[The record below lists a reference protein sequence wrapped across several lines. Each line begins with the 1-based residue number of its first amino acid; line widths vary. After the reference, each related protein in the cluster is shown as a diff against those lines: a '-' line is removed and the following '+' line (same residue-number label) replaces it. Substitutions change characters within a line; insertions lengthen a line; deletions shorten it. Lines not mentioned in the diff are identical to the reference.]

1 MRLEVESG
9 LDVTVFEAV
18 LACGQSEARMA
29 LARQLAS
36 LLSDP
41 ETLQI
46 EKDQVVPVM
55 LKLAT
60 DLDRQVRVVL
70 AEELSSCKEL
80 HQDMIFAVVA
90 DEDEIA
96 LPFLAATPAL
106 NGWHMQAI
114 LRVGDD
120 GRQKTIA
127 LRPDIAAD
135 AVSFIIRAGG
145 AVAVAALL
153 HNRKA
158 KLKPLDLAQI
168 YARLS
173 NAPDVV
179 DLLLERKDLP
189 LDIRITQ
196 AKRAAVRMRQM
207 MAERG
212 WMPANDATDL
222 VADAEENAVLQVL
235 VQASAAERVQAMNFL
250 SSQNI
255 LTPSLIIRAACMGE
269 MKVLAAALA
278 HLSGQQYE
286 RVHGLLE
293 TRGALGVRSM
303 LNRSMLPTG
312 CHAIISAACDVAAQ
326 AKAEDVRLDADNFGR
341 RLLETLMMQFGAL
354 GARDQA
360 KLMDYV
366 GRFADDKVRKIAR
379 KLKSD
384 MLRAA

>member
-1 MRLEVESG
+1 MRLEVENG

-18 LACGQSEARMA
+18 LACGQSEARIA

-41 ETLQI
+41 ETSQI
-46 EKDQVVPVM
+46 EKDQVVPVL

-60 DLDRQVRVVL
+60 DLDREVRLVL
-70 AEELSSCKEL
+70 ADELSSCKAL
-80 HQDMIFAVVA
+80 HQDMIFAIVA

-96 LPFLAATPAL
+96 LPFLAVTPAL

-135 AVSFIIRAGG
+135 AVSFIVRAGG
-145 AVAVAALL
+145 AVSVAALL

-158 KLKPLDLAQI
+158 KLKPSDLAQI
-168 YARLS
+168 YARLP
-173 NAPDVV
+173 NAPEVV
-179 DLLLERKDLP
+179 DLLLERNDLP

-196 AKRAAVRMRQM
+196 AKRSAVRMRQM

-212 WMPANDATDL
+212 WMPANDANDL
-222 VADAEENAVLQVL
+222 VGDAEENAVLQVL
-235 VQASAAERVQAMNFL
+235 VQASVNERIQAMNFL
-250 SSQNI
+250 SAQNI

-269 MKVLAAALA
+269 TQVLSAALA

-286 RVHGLLE
+286 RVLGLLE
-293 TRGALGVRSM
+293 TRGAAGVRSM

-326 AKAEDVRLDADNFGR
+326 AKIEDVRLDADNFGR
-341 RLLETLMMQFGAL
+341 RLLETLMIQFGAL

-379 KLKSD
+379 KLRSD